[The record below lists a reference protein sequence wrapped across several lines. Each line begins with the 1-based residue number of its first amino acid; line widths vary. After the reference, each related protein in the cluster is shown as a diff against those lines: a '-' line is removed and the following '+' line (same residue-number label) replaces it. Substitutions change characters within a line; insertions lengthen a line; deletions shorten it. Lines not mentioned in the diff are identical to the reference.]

1 MFTFLVFVL
10 ITNAAAAA
18 WIYFSL
24 GTKRYLFNERFAFSI
39 TLAASTYISLVTGL
53 NLFLLFPNEFLFIST
68 FNLFLGIGIGIL
80 FGSMV
85 NMQSL
90 IAGFYNGGIG
100 GVMGSMIGAVA
111 LDPSLCGLPASLWT
125 EQSMVLFMSLLSLVV
140 QGLSSIILLF
150 SMKA

>member
-1 MFTFLVFVL
+1 MVTFLVFVL
-10 ITNAAAAA
+10 LTNAAAAA

-24 GTKRYLFNERFAFSI
+24 VTKRYLFNERFAFSI
-39 TLAASTYISLVTGL
+39 TLAASTHISFVVGL
-53 NLFLLFPNEFLFIST
+53 NFFLLFPNEFLLIST
-68 FNLFLGIGIGIL
+68 FNLFLGIGIGVL

-111 LDPSLCGLPASLWT
+111 LDPGLCGLPANLWS
-125 EQSMVLFMSLLSLVV
+125 EQSMVLFMSLLSVVV
-140 QGLSSIILLF
+140 QGLSSVILLF